1 MSSFLQETAVD
12 LLNKYGQNLSRC
24 AVVFPSRRAGVFFR
38 DHLHKAAPKVMW
50 SPKILTIGELMQEF
64 SSLQPADSLS
74 LVFDLY
80 RVYQEEKKS
89 SEPFDNFYFWGTV
102 MLNDFDEID
111 KYRINARALFT
122 NLSHNRNMA
131 LQFDFLDE
139 EQKALIGKFWDSF
152 SAGSL
157 SGQQQV
163 FLRNWDILFPLY
175 EKFRESLKTETRG
188 YEGMIYR
195 EVADLCDSGE
205 IRESPYEKI
214 VFVGFNALNRC
225 ERVFFRW
232 LHKAKKA
239 DFYWDTDPWYM
250 DNPVHEAGRFLR
262 ENNAEFGG
270 WKRDETGITRK
281 KQIRFVSV
289 SSNVSQAKLTGQ
301 LLEELDSGM
310 EETGIAVVLP
320 DEDLLIPVLSAI
332 PEKYKQVNVT
342 MGLTLRD
349 SPVYDLIQQ
358 MVLLQSGARLV
369 KNMPAFYY
377 KHVLDLLENPVL
389 AGECSIAAQR
399 GSDIRKNNRMLV
411 PACIFAGDELLKD
424 IFVKTGEGLD
434 LCAWLLS
441 VLQKLSESPL
451 KDKEDTPGQMLQREF
466 LYYAFL
472 AMQRL
477 LDLLQ
482 EKKVDVQSTTLA
494 RMLKKVLADVE
505 VPFRGEPLAGIQVMG
520 VLETRLLDFDKIIL
534 LSMNEGI
541 FPKKS
546 STISFIPQTLRRG
559 FSLPATG
566 HQDAIY
572 SYYFFR
578 LIQRAH
584 QVTCV
589 YNIQSGGMQSGE
601 PSRFIHQMNYSGK
614 FNIEHSNLMVNATM
628 ARVNPIVI
636 QKSPAIMKTLQ
647 SFVAGE
653 DEKEGRYL
661 SPSAIN
667 TWLQC
672 RLKFYFRVV
681 AGLREPDELSGEVD
695 ARMLGNL
702 LHKSAE
708 MLYRKLEGKT
718 LSSSDFKT
726 LSEEKFIREL
736 VKKAFDEVYFKGA
749 AQELQGRNLIVADI
763 LHSYLRQILKVDAG
777 VVGLRILGLE
787 KKVTGTIEC
796 EERRDASGEEGKGRI
811 EKGEEIG
818 GERGKRRVERGKIR
832 VRIGGVIDRLDET
845 AGEVRIIDYK
855 TGGDKSTV
863 KSTET
868 LFEQGN
874 PHGALLQLLIY
885 SLLLEQEQ
893 EKPIVPGLYKMQ
905 ALYGED
911 FDPRIKIG
919 KDPYNGDRDILQE
932 VKKGLQQ
939 VISGIYNPNISF
951 DQVNDEKIC
960 QYCAYRDI
968 CFPGRSRQ
976 SESRNE

>member
-1 MSSFLQETAVD
+1 MSSFLQETVVD
-12 LLNKYGQNLSRC
+12 LLNKYGENLSRC

-38 DHLHKAAPKVMW
+38 DHLHKSAPKVMW

-64 SSLQPADSLS
+64 SSLQAADSLS

-80 RVYQEEKKS
+80 RVYLEEKKS
-89 SEPFDNFYFWGTV
+89 SEPFDDFYFWGTV
-102 MLNDFDEID
+102 MLNDFEEID

-122 NLSHNRNMA
+122 NLAQNRNMA
-131 LQFDFLDE
+131 MQFDFLDE

-163 FLRNWDILFPLY
+163 FLRNWDILFPVY
-175 EKFRESLKTETRG
+175 EKFRENLKAESRG

-195 EVADLCDSGE
+195 EVADLCDRGE
-205 IRESPYEKI
+205 VKDSPYEKI
-214 VFVGFNALNRC
+214 VFVGFNALNQC

-232 LHKAKKA
+232 LHNAKRA

-250 DNPVHEAGRFLR
+250 NNPVHEAGRFLR
-262 ENNAEFGG
+262 ENIAEFGG
-270 WKRDETGITRK
+270 WKREESSLTGD

-301 LLEELDSGM
+301 LLEELDKGL

-320 DEDLLIPVLSAI
+320 DEDLLVPVLSAI

-358 MVLLQSGARLV
+358 MVLLQSGARMV
-369 KNMPAFYY
+369 KNEPAFYH

-389 AGECSIAAQR
+389 AGACSLAAER
-399 GSDIRKNNRMLV
+399 SSDIRKNNRMLV
-411 PACIFAGDELLKD
+411 PAGFFAGDELLKD
-424 IFVKTGEGLD
+424 IFIKTGDGLD
-434 LCAWLLS
+434 LCAWLLG
-441 VLQKLSESPL
+441 VLQKLSEGPL
-451 KDKEDTPGQMLQREF
+451 KDEEDSPGQMLQREF

-472 AMQRL
+472 AMRRL

-520 VLETRLLDFDKIIL
+520 VLETRLLDFDRIIL

-559 FSLPATG
+559 FGLPSIG

-578 LIQRAH
+578 LIQRAQ

-601 PSRFIHQMNYSGK
+601 PSRFIHQLNYSGK
-614 FNIEHSNLMVNATM
+614 FNIEHSNLLVNATM
-628 ARVNPIVI
+628 AKVRPIII
-636 QKSPAIMKTLQ
+636 QKSTAIMESLQ
-647 SFVAGE
+647 SFIANE
-653 DEKEGRYL
+653 DEQEGRYL

-681 AGLREPDELSGEVD
+681 VALREPDELSEEVD
-695 ARMLGNL
+695 PRMLGNL

-708 MLYRKLEGKT
+708 MLYRKMEGKT
-718 LSSSDFKT
+718 LGSSDFKV
-726 LSEEKFIREL
+726 LSEEKLLREL
-736 VKKAFDEVYFKGA
+736 VKRAFDEVYFKGA
-749 AQELQGRNLIVADI
+749 GQELQGRNLIVADI
-763 LHSYLRQILKVDAG
+763 LHSYLAQILKVDAG
-777 VVGLRILGLE
+777 VEGLKILGLE
-787 KKVTGTIEC
+787 KKVTGTVESGNLSES
-796 EERRDASGEEGKGRI
+796 EER
-811 EKGEEIG
+811 
-818 GERGKRRVERGKIR
+818 GERREESGKIR

-845 AGEVRIIDYK
+845 NREMRIIDYK
-855 TGGDKSTV
+855 TGGDKSTLTKLEV
-863 KSTET
+863 

-874 PHGALLQLLIY
+874 QHGAILQLLIY

-893 EKPIVPGLYKMQ
+893 DKPIVPGLYKMQ
-905 ALYGED
+905 SLFGED

-919 KDPYNGDRDILQE
+919 KEPFTGNKEIL
-932 VKKGLQQ
+932 KKVRIGLQQ
-939 VISGIYNPNISF
+939 VISDIFNPNIPF

-960 QYCAYRDI
+960 QYCAYREI
-968 CFPGRSRQ
+968 CFPGRSMMSD
-976 SESRNE
+976 SESGSE